1 MGRED
6 VKKEGD
12 FSPFGNNLTKRYVSS
27 GGEKA
32 LFNKYDAGNTGSV
45 ELVDYMGGDET
56 VERVATAGHGREI
69 FPEQIDQ
76 KDFIYHLGYRN
87 ILPPFKSVQ
96 FKFVVQ
102 SPIEV
107 ALDFVYEPSVNVNEY
122 SLRYSQALESSHI
135 TSFKEL
141 AEHMSLEEAERFYEL
156 IKKSREKS
164 FTGYA
169 ELTGGEIDMARELAR
184 SGLGIDQDTRYF
196 LKIDL
201 VSLANF
207 SKRMRVKTRS
217 SLSLEY
223 LNIIEK
229 IASNVAPFSWNILRS
244 RGFTGYYIKDLS
256 MPRDNLI
263 VDSSLSHTSWDERE
277 TKRVIVPA
285 LEEKLFVVKSVL
297 DHGEFQ
303 IVDYMGDDNS
313 MAQAARVSYGEG
325 TKTLQDNSNLIK
337 SLIRDKH
344 TSPIEMAEIAFE
356 SKVPVFSDPRQAG
369 RHRTLDW
376 HGFMGYV
383 PIGDEFYFP
392 DDSQFKH
399 QDRINRQ
406 GRGKEMDDEERER
419 AKVILMNTFRDQLLL
434 VD

>member
-263 VDSSLSHTSWDERE
+263 VDSSLSHTSWD
-277 TKRVIVPA
+277 
-285 LEEKLFVVKSVL
+285 
-297 DHGEFQ
+297 
-303 IVDYMGDDNS
+303 
-313 MAQAARVSYGEG
+313 
-325 TKTLQDNSNLIK
+325 
-337 SLIRDKH
+337 
-344 TSPIEMAEIAFE
+344 
-356 SKVPVFSDPRQAG
+356 
-369 RHRTLDW
+369 
-376 HGFMGYV
+376 
-383 PIGDEFYFP
+383 
-392 DDSQFKH
+392 
-399 QDRINRQ
+399 
-406 GRGKEMDDEERER
+406 
-419 AKVILMNTFRDQLLL
+419 
-434 VD
+434 